1 MLKYGSLSFRSAV
14 QANVMVGGDSST
26 RAIPI
31 GMILGAHY
39 GLSEGIPSGWVA
51 TLHAEHNVKK
61 MIKPFTASL
70 AGTKTT
76 PTTHSHEEEL

>member
-1 MLKYGSLSFRSAV
+1 MYFILKYGSTSFKSAV
-14 QANVMVGGDSST
+14 QANVFVGGDSST

-39 GLSEGIPSGWVA
+39 GLSEGVPKGWVA
-51 TLHAEHNVKK
+51 TLHAEHTVKK

-76 PTTHSHEEEL
+76 THSHEEL